1 MNVTDFVNLVI
12 NSLKITGK
20 GTGTIKDNGD
30 GTQSA
35 VILTFKD
42 PLDGD
47 VFDFGNETTSNI
59 NDVKPQTK
67 PSQGNSVQQTEQ
79 QTKPNHIVSM
89 DDVNTNYYENAIKN
103 QAEKEA
109 QNNNNQTNNNNQSNS
124 STQSWFGS
132 FIDKITEF
140 INSIVS
146 MLTGNATT

>member
-1 MNVTDFVNLVI
+1 
-12 NSLKITGK
+12 
-20 GTGTIKDNGD
+20 
-30 GTQSA
+30 
-35 VILTFKD
+35 
-42 PLDGD
+42 
-47 VFDFGNETTSNI
+47 
-59 NDVKPQTK
+59 
-67 PSQGNSVQQTEQ
+67 
-79 QTKPNHIVSM
+79 M